1 MFIFSIKNK
10 ISYFNIY
17 KNMKIY
23 MKISFYKVFIMF
35 NNFSIYK
42 TCKITILYNK
52 NNLVDC
58 LLNNKYLKHYKI
70 NK

>member
-1 MFIFSIKNK
+1 MFIFNIKNK

-23 MKISFYKVFIMF
+23 TKISFYKVFIMF

-42 TCKITILYNK
+42 TYKITILYNK